1 MRPTS
6 TPGVNGGSAAMST
19 HHEADLGVRTAAER
33 GTRPTSRRRAGAC
46 SCGGRERRTRGREG
60 ESGGLNPE
68 HFRRPISRS
77 RFTSR
82 PLRAC
87 ALLLDYLRAS
97 PRCPGRAR
105 VLRPLSPPIPPV
117 AQASGVTDER
127 AQASL
132 LDPARTGR
140 ARTVRTTARQ
150 RSKPLRRPAWL
161 PSDGVKS
168 KYAVLASL

>member
-19 HHEADLGVRTAAER
+19 RHEADPGVRTAAER

-68 HFRRPISRS
+68 YFRRPLARL

-82 PLRAC
+82 PSRAC
-87 ALLLDYLRAS
+87 ASLPDYLRAS
-97 PRCPGRAR
+97 PWCPGRACG
-105 VLRPLSPPIPPV
+105 LRPLWLPTPPV

-150 RSKPLRRPAWL
+150 RYTPLRRPAWL
-161 PSDGVKS
+161 PSDGAKS